1 MSTVEIMTLNDMS
14 ANFLPKRELKNSKKG
29 RLLWKFEY
37 RAYKKKK
44 RLIACLKKYIS
55 QWNGV
60 VGLGSKH
67 LIIDTKKVM

>member
-1 MSTVEIMTLNDMS
+1 MSV
-14 ANFLPKRELKNSKKG
+14 NFLPKKELKNSKKG
-29 RLLWKFEY
+29 RLLWKYEN
-37 RAYKKKK
+37 RAYKKK

-67 LIIDTKKVM
+67 LIIDTKKAM